1 MNKLNSLKENKGIEE
16 KAENTLSTKG
26 SERLNE
32 LFNVGYSLGEL
43 AEFTK
48 RGIAIKDIPL
58 KHVTLPTG
66 ENFTPDVLEDFLD
79 DRNMS
84 VKWNEITKATD
95 FKGIGFVGQAPGHI
109 GENIVHLLYSELQGC
124 YKRCTLDTIAGYLNI
139 VATRN
144 IYNPVS
150 ELLEKTEWDGHD
162 HISELCDIIGI
173 AENDDLSRTLVRKWL
188 MQSIALLWNH
198 IDNPFGADGV
208 LVLQGAQGT
217 GKTSLFRQLA
227 MRREFFK
234 DGVTLNFSDKDTTI
248 RATSC
253 WIAEL
258 GEIESTT
265 LKSDVERLK
274 SFITAEVD
282 EYRKPYARGDTR
294 SARHTSFC
302 GSCNNIDF
310 LSDQTGNRRF
320 WTVESSGKIDFQLLT
335 PEKVEQIWA
344 QAKALLYEGGLQS
357 FRLTDAERDALAARN
372 SSHTV
377 KMKGEA
383 EIEDLLNSSGKYKMA
398 YREMTITEWKDLH
411 LNVLRPY
418 TVNQI
423 GKVLDKVGVEMKTK
437 KVNGKVAKVRLLP
450 YIVRD

>member
-1 MNKLNSLKENKGIEE
+1 MNELNSLKENKGIEE
-16 KAENTLSTKG
+16 NTLSTQG
-26 SERLNE
+26 GERLNE
-32 LFNVGYSLGEL
+32 LLKAYSLDEL

-58 KHVTLPTG
+58 KHIILPTG

-79 DRNMS
+79 SRKME
-84 VKWNEITKATD
+84 VKWNEITKAID
-95 FKGIGFVGQAPGHI
+95 FKGRGFIGQAQEHI
-109 GENIVHLLYSELQGC
+109 GANIVHLLYSELQGC

-144 IYNPVS
+144 IYNPVA
-150 ELLEKTEWDGHD
+150 ELLVETKWDGQD
-162 HISELCDIIGI
+162 RIAELCDIIGI
-173 AENDDLSRTLVRKWL
+173 AENDDLSRTLVQKWL
-188 MQSIALLWNH
+188 MQSIALLQND
-198 IDNPFGADGV
+198 IETPFGADGV

-217 GKTSLFRQLA
+217 GKTSLFKRLA

-282 EYRKPYARGDTR
+282 EYRRPYARGDTR

-320 WTVESSGKIDFQLLT
+320 WTVESSGRINFQQLT

-344 QAKALLYEGGLQS
+344 QASALLHEGGLQS
-357 FRLTDAERDALAARN
+357 FRLTDSERDALAARN

-383 EIEDLLNSSGKYKMA
+383 EIEDLLNSSGKHEMA

-418 TVNQI
+418 SAVQI
-423 GKVLDKVGVEMKTK
+423 GKVLDKLGVEMKAK
-437 KVNGKVAKVRLLP
+437 RVNGKVIKVRLLP
-450 YIVRD
+450 YIVYD

>member
-1 MNKLNSLKENKGIEE
+1 MNELNSLKENKGIEE
-16 KAENTLSTKG
+16 NTLSTQG
-26 SERLNE
+26 GERLNE
-32 LFNVGYSLGEL
+32 LLKAYSLDEL

-58 KHVTLPTG
+58 KHLTLPTG

-79 DRNMS
+79 DRKMK
-84 VKWNEITKATD
+84 VKWNEITKAID
-95 FKGIGFVGQAPGHI
+95 FKGDGFRGQASEHI
-109 GENIVHLLYSELQGC
+109 GANIVHLLYSELQGC

-144 IYNPVS
+144 IYNPVA
-150 ELLEKTEWDGHD
+150 ELLAETKCDGQD
-162 HISELCDIIGI
+162 RIAELCDIIGI
-173 AENDDLSRTLVRKWL
+173 AENDDLSRTLVQKWL
-188 MQSIALLWNH
+188 MQSIALLQNN
-198 IDNPFGADGV
+198 IETPFGADGV

-217 GKTSLFRQLA
+217 GKTSLFKRLA

-282 EYRKPYARGDTR
+282 EYRRPYARGDTR

-320 WTVESSGKIDFQLLT
+320 WTVESSGRIDFQQLT

-344 QAKALLYEGGLQS
+344 QASALLHEGGLQS
-357 FRLTDAERDALAARN
+357 FRLTDSEREALAARN

-383 EIEDLLNSSGKYKMA
+383 EIEDLLNSSGKHEMA

-418 TVNQI
+418 SVSQI
-423 GKVLDKVGVEMKTK
+423 GKVLDKLGVEMKAK
-437 KVNGKVAKVRLLP
+437 KVNGKVTKVRLLP
-450 YIVRD
+450 YIVYG

>member
-1 MNKLNSLKENKGIEE
+1 MNELNSLKENKGIEE
-16 KAENTLSTKG
+16 NTLSTQG
-26 SERLNE
+26 GERLNE
-32 LFNVGYSLGEL
+32 LLKAYSLDEL

-58 KHVTLPTG
+58 KHLTLPTG
-66 ENFTPDVLEDFLD
+66 ENFTPDVLEDFLNS
-79 DRNMS
+79 RKME
-84 VKWNEITKATD
+84 VKWNEITKAID
-95 FKGIGFVGQAPGHI
+95 FKGRGFIGQAQEHI
-109 GENIVHLLYSELQGC
+109 GANIVHLLYSELQGC

-144 IYNPVS
+144 IYNPVV
-150 ELLEKTEWDGHD
+150 ELLAETKWDSQD
-162 HISELCDIIGI
+162 HIAELCDIIGI
-173 AENDDLSRTLVRKWL
+173 DEDDKLSRTLVKKWL
-188 MQSIALLWNH
+188 MQSIAMLQNN
-198 IDNPFGADGV
+198 IEAPFGADGV
-208 LVLQGAQGT
+208 LVLQGEQGT

-227 MRREFFK
+227 MHREFFK
-234 DGVTLNFSDKDTTI
+234 DGVTLNFSDKDTAI

-253 WIAEL
+253 WIAEM

-282 EYRKPYARGDTR
+282 EYRRPYARGDTR

-320 WTVESSGKIDFQLLT
+320 WTVESSGKIDFQQLT
-335 PEKVEQIWA
+335 PEKVKQIWA
-344 QAKALLYEGGLQS
+344 QASALLHEGGLQS
-357 FRLTDAERDALAARN
+357 FRLTDSERDALAARN

-383 EIEDLLNSSGKYKMA
+383 EIEDLLNSSGKHEMA

-418 TVNQI
+418 SAVQI
-423 GKVLDKVGVEMKTK
+423 GKVLDKLGVEMKAK
-437 KVNGKVAKVRLLP
+437 RVNGKVVKVRLLP
-450 YIVRD
+450 YIVYD

>member
-1 MNKLNSLKENKGIEE
+1 MNELNSLKENKGIEE
-16 KAENTLSTKG
+16 NTLSTQG
-26 SERLNE
+26 GERLNE
-32 LFNVGYSLGEL
+32 LLKAYSLDEL

-58 KHVTLPTG
+58 KHIILPTG

-79 DRNMS
+79 SRKME
-84 VKWNEITKATD
+84 VKWNEITKAID
-95 FKGIGFVGQAPGHI
+95 FKGRGFIGQAQEHI
-109 GENIVHLLYSELQGC
+109 GANIVHLLYSELQGC

-144 IYNPVS
+144 IYNPVA
-150 ELLEKTEWDGHD
+150 ELLVETKWDGQD
-162 HISELCDIIGI
+162 RIAELCDIIGI
-173 AENDDLSRTLVRKWL
+173 AENDDLSRTLVQKWL
-188 MQSIALLWNH
+188 MQSIALLQND
-198 IDNPFGADGV
+198 IETPFGADGV

-217 GKTSLFRQLA
+217 GKTSLFKRLA

-282 EYRKPYARGDTR
+282 GYRRPYARGDTR

-320 WTVESSGKIDFQLLT
+320 WTVESSGRINFQQLT

-344 QAKALLYEGGLQS
+344 QASALLHEGGLQS
-357 FRLTDAERDALAARN
+357 FRLTDSERDALAARN

-383 EIEDLLNSSGKYKMA
+383 EIEDLLNSSGKHEMA

-418 TVNQI
+418 SAVQI
-423 GKVLDKVGVEMKTK
+423 GKVLDKLGVEMKAK
-437 KVNGKVAKVRLLP
+437 RVNGKVIKVRLLP
-450 YIVRD
+450 YIVYD

>member
-1 MNKLNSLKENKGIEE
+1 MNELNSLKENKGIEE
-16 KAENTLSTKG
+16 NTLSTQG
-26 SERLNE
+26 GERLNE
-32 LFNVGYSLGEL
+32 LLKAYSLDEL

-58 KHVTLPTG
+58 KHLTLPTG
-66 ENFTPDVLEDFLD
+66 ENFTPDVLEDFLNS
-79 DRNMS
+79 RKME
-84 VKWNEITKATD
+84 VKWNEITKAID
-95 FKGIGFVGQAPGHI
+95 FKGRGFIGQAQEHI
-109 GENIVHLLYSELQGC
+109 GANIVHLLYSELQGC

-144 IYNPVS
+144 IYNPVV
-150 ELLEKTEWDGHD
+150 ELLAETKWDSQD
-162 HISELCDIIGI
+162 HIAELCDIIGI
-173 AENDDLSRTLVRKWL
+173 DENDDLSRTLVQKWL
-188 MQSIALLWNH
+188 MQSIALLQNN
-198 IDNPFGADGV
+198 IETPFGADGV

-217 GKTSLFRQLA
+217 GKTSLFKRLA

-282 EYRKPYARGDTR
+282 EYRRPYARGDTR

-320 WTVESSGKIDFQLLT
+320 WTVESSGRINFQQLT

-344 QAKALLYEGGLQS
+344 QASALLHEGGLQS
-357 FRLTDAERDALAARN
+357 FRLTDSERDALAARN

-383 EIEDLLNSSGKYKMA
+383 EIEDLLNSSGKHEMA

-411 LNVLRPY
+411 LDVLRPY
-418 TVNQI
+418 SVSQI
-423 GKVLDKVGVEMKTK
+423 GKALDKLGVEMKAK
-437 KVNGKVAKVRLLP
+437 KVNGKVAKVRMLP
-450 YIVRD
+450 YIVYS

>member
-1 MNKLNSLKENKGIEE
+1 MNELNSLKENKGIEE
-16 KAENTLSTKG
+16 KEENKPSTQD

-32 LFNVGYSLGEL
+32 LLKAYSLDEL

-48 RGIAIKDIPL
+48 KGIAIKDIPL
-58 KHVTLPTG
+58 RHIVLPTG

-79 DRNMS
+79 SRKME
-84 VKWNEITKATD
+84 VKWNEITKAID
-95 FKGIGFVGQAPGHI
+95 FKGRGFIGQAQEHI
-109 GENIVHLLYSELQGC
+109 GANIVHLLYSELQGC

-144 IYNPVS
+144 IYNPVV
-150 ELLEKTEWDGHD
+150 ELLAETKWDGQD
-162 HISELCDIIGI
+162 HIAELCDIIGI
-173 AENDDLSRTLVRKWL
+173 DEDDKLSRTLVKKWL
-188 MQSIALLWNH
+188 MQSIAMLQNN
-198 IDNPFGADGV
+198 IEAPFGADGV
-208 LVLQGAQGT
+208 LVLQGEQGT

-227 MRREFFK
+227 MHREFFK
-234 DGVTLNFSDKDTTI
+234 DGVTLNFSDKDTAI

-253 WIAEL
+253 WIAEM

-282 EYRKPYARGDTR
+282 EYRRPYARGDTR

-320 WTVESSGKIDFQLLT
+320 WTVESSGKINFKQLT
-335 PEKVEQIWA
+335 PEKVKQIWA
-344 QAKALLYEGGLQS
+344 QANVLLCEGGLQS
-357 FRLTDAERDALAARN
+357 FRLTDSERDALAARN

-383 EIEDLLNSSGKYKMA
+383 EIEDLLNSSGKHKMA

-423 GKVLDKVGVEMKTK
+423 GKVLDKLGVEMKTK
-437 KVNGKVAKVRLLP
+437 KVNGKVAKVRMLP
-450 YIVRD
+450 YIVYS

>member
-1 MNKLNSLKENKGIEE
+1 MNELNSLKENKGIEE
-16 KAENTLSTKG
+16 NTLSTQG
-26 SERLNE
+26 DERLNE
-32 LFNVGYSLGEL
+32 LLKAYSLDEL

-58 KHVTLPTG
+58 KHIILPTG

-79 DRNMS
+79 SRKME
-84 VKWNEITKATD
+84 VKWNEITKAID
-95 FKGIGFVGQAPGHI
+95 FKGRGFIGQAQEHI
-109 GENIVHLLYSELQGC
+109 GANIVHLLYSELQGC

-144 IYNPVS
+144 IYNPVA
-150 ELLEKTEWDGHD
+150 ELLAETKWDGQD
-162 HISELCDIIGI
+162 RIAELCDIIGI
-173 AENDDLSRTLVRKWL
+173 AENDDLSRTLVQKWL
-188 MQSIALLWNH
+188 MQSIALLQND
-198 IDNPFGADGV
+198 IETPFGADGV

-217 GKTSLFRQLA
+217 GKTSLFKRLA

-282 EYRKPYARGDTR
+282 EYRRPYARGDTR

-320 WTVESSGKIDFQLLT
+320 WTVESSGRINFQQLT

-344 QAKALLYEGGLQS
+344 QASALLHEGGLQS
-357 FRLTDAERDALAARN
+357 FRLTDSERDALAARN

-383 EIEDLLNSSGKYKMA
+383 EIEDLLNSSGKHEMA

-411 LNVLRPY
+411 LNVLWPY
-418 TVNQI
+418 SAVQI
-423 GKVLDKVGVEMKTK
+423 GKVLDKLGVEMKAK
-437 KVNGKVAKVRLLP
+437 RVNGKVVKVRLLP
-450 YIVRD
+450 YIVYD

>member
-1 MNKLNSLKENKGIEE
+1 MNELNSLKENKGIEE
-16 KAENTLSTKG
+16 NTLSTQG
-26 SERLNE
+26 GERLNE
-32 LFNVGYSLGEL
+32 LLKAYSLDEL

-58 KHVTLPTG
+58 KHLTLPTG
-66 ENFTPDVLEDFLD
+66 ENFTPDVLEDFLNS
-79 DRNMS
+79 RKME
-84 VKWNEITKATD
+84 VKWNEITKAID
-95 FKGIGFVGQAPGHI
+95 FKGRGFIGQAQEHI
-109 GENIVHLLYSELQGC
+109 GANIVHLLYSELQGC

-144 IYNPVS
+144 IYNPVV
-150 ELLEKTEWDGHD
+150 ELLAETKWDSQD
-162 HISELCDIIGI
+162 HIAELCDIIGI
-173 AENDDLSRTLVRKWL
+173 DEDDKLSRTLVKKWL
-188 MQSIALLWNH
+188 MQSIAMLQNN
-198 IDNPFGADGV
+198 IEAPFGADGV
-208 LVLQGAQGT
+208 LVLQGEQGT

-227 MRREFFK
+227 MHREFFK
-234 DGVTLNFSDKDTTI
+234 DGVTLNFSDKDTAI

-253 WIAEL
+253 WIAEM

-282 EYRKPYARGDTR
+282 EYRRPYARGDTR

-320 WTVESSGKIDFQLLT
+320 WTVESSGKINFKQLT
-335 PEKVEQIWA
+335 PEKVKQIWA
-344 QAKALLYEGGLQS
+344 QANVLLCEGGLQS
-357 FRLTDAERDALAARN
+357 FRLTDSERNALAARN

-383 EIEDLLNSSGKYKMA
+383 EIEDLLNSSGKHEMA

-423 GKVLDKVGVEMKTK
+423 GKVLDKLGVEMKTK
-437 KVNGKVAKVRLLP
+437 KVNGKVAKVRMLP
-450 YIVRD
+450 YIVYS

>member
-1 MNKLNSLKENKGIEE
+1 MNELNSLKENKGIE
-16 KAENTLSTKG
+16 KNALSTQG
-26 SERLNE
+26 SECLNE
-32 LFNVGYSLGEL
+32 LFKARYSLDEL

-84 VKWNEITKATD
+84 VKWNEITKVTD
-95 FKGIGFVGQAPGHI
+95 FEGNGFAGQAPGHI
-109 GENIVHLLYSELQGC
+109 GENIVHLLYSELQGR
-124 YKRCTLDTIAGYLNI
+124 YKRCSIDTIAGYLNI

-144 IYNPVS
+144 IYNPVA
-150 ELLEKTEWDGHD
+150 ELLAETEWDGQD

-173 AENDDLSRTLVRKWL
+173 AENDELSRTLVRKWL

-234 DGVTLNFSDKDTTI
+234 DGVTLNFNDKDTTI

-282 EYRKPYARGDTR
+282 EYRKPYAKGDTR

-320 WTVESSGKIDFQLLT
+320 WTVESNGKIDFQLLT
-335 PEKVEQIWA
+335 PEKVKQIWA
-344 QAKALLYEGGLQS
+344 QANALLHEGGLQS
-357 FRLTDAERDALAARN
+357 FRLTDSERDALAARN

-383 EIEDLLNSSGKYKMA
+383 EIEDLLNSSGKHKMA
-398 YREMTITEWKDLH
+398 YKEMTITEWKGLH
-411 LNVLRPY
+411 IDVLRPY

-423 GKVLDKVGVEMKTK
+423 GRVLDKLGVEMKTK

-450 YIVRD
+450 YIAYN

>member
-1 MNKLNSLKENKGIEE
+1 MNELNSLKENKGIG
-16 KAENTLSTKG
+16 ENTLSTQG
-26 SERLNE
+26 GERLNE
-32 LFNVGYSLGEL
+32 LCKAGYSFDEL

-58 KHVTLPTG
+58 KHIILPTS

-79 DRNMS
+79 GRKME
-84 VKWNEITKATD
+84 VKWNEITKAID
-95 FKGIGFVGQAPGHI
+95 FKGRGFIGQAQEHI
-109 GENIVHLLYSELQGC
+109 GANIVHLLYSELQGC

-144 IYNPVS
+144 IYNPVA
-150 ELLEKTEWDGHD
+150 ELLAETKWDGQD
-162 HISELCDIIGI
+162 RIAELCDIIGI
-173 AENDDLSRTLVRKWL
+173 AENDDLSRTLVQKWL
-188 MQSIALLWNH
+188 MQSIALLQNN
-198 IDNPFGADGV
+198 IETPFGADGV

-217 GKTSLFRQLA
+217 GKTSLFKRLA

-234 DGVTLNFSDKDTTI
+234 DGVTLNFNDKDTTI

-282 EYRKPYARGDTR
+282 EYRRPYARGDTR

-320 WTVESSGKIDFQLLT
+320 WTVESSGRIDYQQLT

-344 QAKALLYEGGLQS
+344 QASALLHEGGLQS
-357 FRLTDAERDALAARN
+357 FRLTDSERDALAARN

-383 EIEDLLNSSGKYKMA
+383 EIEDLLNSSGKHEMA
-398 YREMTITEWKDLH
+398 YREMTITEWKGLH
-411 LNVLRPY
+411 LDMLRPY

-423 GKVLDKVGVEMKTK
+423 GKVLDKLGVEMKTK
-437 KVNGKVAKVRLLP
+437 KVNGKVAKVRMLP
-450 YIVRD
+450 YIVYN

>member
-1 MNKLNSLKENKGIEE
+1 MNELNSLKENKGIEE
-16 KAENTLSTKG
+16 NTLSTQG
-26 SERLNE
+26 DERLNE
-32 LFNVGYSLGEL
+32 LCKAGYSFDEL

-58 KHVTLPTG
+58 KHIILPTS

-79 DRNMS
+79 GRKME
-84 VKWNEITKATD
+84 VKWNEITKAID
-95 FKGIGFVGQAPGHI
+95 FKGRGFIGQAQEHI
-109 GENIVHLLYSELQGC
+109 GANIVHLLYSELQGC

-144 IYNPVS
+144 IYNPVA
-150 ELLEKTEWDGHD
+150 ELLAETKWDGQD
-162 HISELCDIIGI
+162 RIAELCDIIGI
-173 AENDDLSRTLVRKWL
+173 AENDDLSRTLVQKWL
-188 MQSIALLWNH
+188 MQSIALLQNN
-198 IDNPFGADGV
+198 IETPFGADGV

-217 GKTSLFRQLA
+217 GKTSLFKRLA

-282 EYRKPYARGDTR
+282 EYRRPYARGDTR

-320 WTVESSGKIDFQLLT
+320 WTVESSGRIDFQQLT

-344 QAKALLYEGGLQS
+344 QANALLCEGGLQS
-357 FRLTDAERDALAARN
+357 FRLTDSERDALAARN

-383 EIEDLLNSSGKYKMA
+383 EIEDLLNSSGKHEMA

-423 GKVLDKVGVEMKTK
+423 GKVLDKLGVEMKTK
-437 KVNGKVAKVRLLP
+437 KVNGKVAKVRMLP
-450 YIVRD
+450 YIVYS

>member
-1 MNKLNSLKENKGIEE
+1 MNELNSLKENKGIEE
-16 KAENTLSTKG
+16 KEENKPSTQD

-32 LFNVGYSLGEL
+32 LLKAYSLDEL

-58 KHVTLPTG
+58 KHLTLPTG
-66 ENFTPDVLEDFLD
+66 ENFTPDVLEDFLNS
-79 DRNMS
+79 RKME
-84 VKWNEITKATD
+84 VKWNEITKAID
-95 FKGIGFVGQAPGHI
+95 FKGRGFIGQAQEHI
-109 GENIVHLLYSELQGC
+109 GANIVHLLYSELQGC

-144 IYNPVS
+144 IYNPVV
-150 ELLEKTEWDGHD
+150 ELLAETKWDGQD
-162 HISELCDIIGI
+162 HITELCDIIGI
-173 AENDDLSRTLVRKWL
+173 DEDDELSRTLVKKWL
-188 MQSIALLWNH
+188 MQSIAMLQNN
-198 IDNPFGADGV
+198 IEAPFGADGV
-208 LVLQGAQGT
+208 LVLQGEQGT
-217 GKTSLFRQLA
+217 GKTSLFKRLA
-227 MRREFFK
+227 IRREFFK

-282 EYRKPYARGDTR
+282 EYRRPYARGDTK

-320 WTVESSGKIDFQLLT
+320 WTVESSGKIDFQQLT
-335 PEKVEQIWA
+335 PEKVKQIWA
-344 QAKALLYEGGLQS
+344 QANALLHEGGLQS
-357 FRLTDAERDALAARN
+357 FRLTDSERNALAARN

-383 EIEDLLNSSGKYKMA
+383 EIEDLLNSSGKHKMA
-398 YREMTITEWKDLH
+398 YREMTITEWKGLH
-411 LNVLRPY
+411 IDVLRPY

-423 GKVLDKVGVEMKTK
+423 GRVLDKLGVEMKTK

-450 YIVRD
+450 YIAL